1 MSRAYSSAGLA
12 GKQSRT
18 SGVVGET
25 LTRAAMVR
33 MGFTMIERVHTPWK
47 IIRKTDPSAKGGS
60 RIIGAA
66 PEEKVSGDFRAIWPV
81 TWENSL
87 VGVSVL
93 VESKLRDDRIQWS
106 DVEEHQR
113 DALQRHHDAGG
124 LSYLSVVL
132 GGRGAT
138 LMRWPIPGFG
148 PGSSIRILG
157 GEIAAGNPGSG
168 SLGEAAKVDLP
179 VVVSSGRID
188 A

>member
-1 MSRAYSSAGLA
+1 MRRSYSKEAMA
-12 GKQSRT
+12 GKRSRT
-18 SGVVGET
+18 AGVVGEA

-33 MGFTMIERVHTPWK
+33 LGFTMIERVHTPWK
-47 IIRKTDPSAKGGS
+47 VLRKPDPKAPGGS
-60 RIIGAA
+60 RIVGAV

-81 TWENSL
+81 TWDNSL

-93 VESKLRDDRIQWS
+93 VESKAREGDRVLWS

-113 DALQRHHDAGG
+113 DALQRHHEAGG

-132 GGRGAT
+132 GGRAT

-157 GEIAAGNPGSG
+157 GEIAVGNPGSG
-168 SLGEAAKVDLP
+168 SLGEAAKVALP
-179 VVVSSGRID
+179 VVVSK
-188 A
+188 